1 MRTLNGLP
9 TKESG
14 CEISFLPDKEG
25 LRIVQTVFGAGDD
38 PLVVTVCKIN
48 FDLEKNT
55 LDHMGRQIVDLIREA
70 RDIGFEQ
77 GREYIVKALGPSLK
91 SCKEW

>member
-14 CEISFLPDKEG
+14 WEISFLLNESG
-25 LRIVQTVFGAGDD
+25 LRIIESNPQSIGDCPFIRTICEINYD
-38 PLVVTVCKIN
+38 PQR
-48 FDLEKNT
+48 NT
-55 LDHMGRQIVDLIREA
+55 LDHIGSQIVNLIREA

-77 GREYIVKALGPSLK
+77 GREHIVKALGPSLK
-91 SCKEW
+91 KL